1 MVRLIKVVLSI
12 VAVLAVVLAVVL
24 VGGGLMLSPTFTVTR
39 SADIAAPPDKVYALV
54 ANPREWGRWAVWHQ
68 RDPAM
73 KIEYSGAASG
83 AGAGWSWKSA
93 SEGDGKMTFTAAEPG
108 KRVAYD
114 LFFPDFGTTSNGD
127 LLLMPE
133 GGGTKVT
140 WTMNGNMGSSPLL
153 RWMALFGDK
162 MVGPDCDAGLANLKA
177 VSERR

>member
-83 AGAGWSWKSA
+83 AGAGWSWNSA
-93 SEGDGKMTFTAAEPG
+93 TEGEGKMTFTAAEPPR
-108 KRVAYD
+108 RVVYD
-114 LFFPDFGTTSNGD
+114 LYFPDFGTTSKGEFRID
-127 LLLMPE
+127 PTP
-133 GGGTKVT
+133 GGSRVT
-140 WTMNGNMGSSPLL
+140 WVMKGDFGQNPLL
-153 RWMALFGDK
+153 RWLALNADG
-162 MVGPDCDAGLANLKA
+162 MVGEDFEAGLAKLKGTA
-177 VSERR
+177 ER